1 MKLNVGCGKD
11 IREGADW
18 LNLDSVALPG
28 VDIVHDLE
36 TCATDRI
43 PQPDDSIE
51 EFLLAHIIEHIRN
64 VLPMMQ
70 ELHRVAVPGAK
81 MLIRC
86 PYGSSDDAFEDPTH
100 VRPYFLNSFGYFS
113 QPFYWR
119 VSAKEVSG
127 VDCSDVPGRYTAA
140 SGEVWINGYGYRGDW
155 QPETVTLICR
165 TEPCK
170 GLSPQQVL
178 EKVNRER
185 NVVTE
190 MLVELRAIKPIRE
203 AKKDLQ
209 VAPKLRIGV

>member
-36 TCATDRI
+36 TCATNRI
-43 PQPDDSIE
+43 SQPDDSIE

-100 VRPYFLNSFGYFS
+100 VRPYFANSFIYFS
-113 QPFYWR
+113 QPAYWR
-119 VSAKEVSG
+119 
-127 VDCSDVPGRYTAA
+127 A
-140 SGEVWINGYGYRGDW
+140 SYAYHGDW

-165 TEPCK
+165 AEPCK
-170 GLSPQQVL
+170 GLSSQQVL

-190 MLVELRAIKPIRE
+190 MLAELRAVKPIRE
-203 AKKDLQ
+203 ARKDLQ